1 MKKDKTGRKKLSR
14 QLVIMVFVIQA
25 ITLLIIAAM
34 VRKGSINIYL
44 SAKND
49 IISSQLINVKERV
62 ENDTFLIPLSN
73 NIDYWQNH
81 YEEISRDYKDSE
93 NTLTPDE
100 EEYFGNIALDIKA
113 AEKSGS
119 EAEKAKA
126 YQKLDELSDEQKLK
140 FYELQY
146 YYFIS
151 SFRGN
156 AEGFYGYEGT
166 GCFAN
171 LKDGRYIDLVWVDES
186 ENIYEDSLY
195 VFVQN
200 ALYDEIIKKFDV
212 NSTAD
217 DKNDAIEYMYLNP
230 SGKEGRSQLN
240 YMGMT
245 PIVEDGETVAVITM
259 YYNFKSFSER
269 INQAIIT
276 GLILVILANILVCIL
291 FIFITR
297 RIAVKP
303 ISSIQDSVREYMTSK
318 DGASA
323 RKKLKNINSKNE
335 IGVLASDV
343 DKMIGEIDDYIGE
356 IEEAGQ
362 KLKNLTVGVTEAL
375 ANAID
380 AKDKYTNGHSKRVA
394 EYSKMI
400 AEKAGKPEDECY
412 KIYYAALL
420 HDVGKIGVPGEI
432 LNMNRR
438 LTDEEFSHIKQHPV
452 VGNQILSSIK
462 EHPWLSLGA
471 HFHHERYDGKGY
483 PEGLK
488 GDEIPEIGRI
498 IAVADAYDAM
508 TSNRSY
514 RNAIPQNV
522 VREEMVKG
530 SGTQFDPE
538 FAAIM
543 VELIDEDTEYTMKE

>member
-1 MKKDKTGRKKLSR
+1 
-14 QLVIMVFVIQA
+14 
-25 ITLLIIAAM
+25 
-34 VRKGSINIYL
+34 
-44 SAKND
+44 
-49 IISSQLINVKERV
+49 
-62 ENDTFLIPLSN
+62 
-73 NIDYWQNH
+73 
-81 YEEISRDYKDSE
+81 
-93 NTLTPDE
+93 
-100 EEYFGNIALDIKA
+100 
-113 AEKSGS
+113 
-119 EAEKAKA
+119 
-126 YQKLDELSDEQKLK
+126 
-140 FYELQY
+140 
-146 YYFIS
+146 
-151 SFRGN
+151 
-156 AEGFYGYEGT
+156 
-166 GCFAN
+166 
-171 LKDGRYIDLVWVDES
+171 
-186 ENIYEDSLY
+186 
-195 VFVQN
+195 
-200 ALYDEIIKKFDV
+200 
-212 NSTAD
+212 
-217 DKNDAIEYMYLNP
+217 
-230 SGKEGRSQLN
+230 
-240 YMGMT
+240 MGMT

-259 YYNFKSFSER
+259 YYNFRSFSER

-276 GLILVILANILVCIL
+276 GLILVILANVLVCVL

-318 DGASA
+318 DGESA
-323 RKKLKNINSKNE
+323 RKKLKNIYSKNE

-380 AKDKYTNGHSKRVA
+380 AKDKYTNGHSIRVA

-400 AEKAGKPEDECY
+400 AEKAGKSEDECY

-432 LNMNRR
+432 INMNRR

-471 HFHHERYDGKGY
+471 HFHHERYDGRGY

-530 SGTQFDPE
+530 SGTQFDPA